1 MISRMSW
8 PHRRQSG
15 AMSASAPNGTEG
27 GAVALRAFP
36 YKARTRPSLKALAA
50 RAPRPELAA
59 LMLLAAALNLW
70 ALSRNGFA
78 NEYYSAAVRSM
89 STSWHDFLYA
99 SLDKSGLMT
108 VDKPPLS
115 LWVQAL
121 SVRVFGFHP
130 LSILV
135 PQALMGI
142 VAVGL
147 LYDLVRRRFGRFGG
161 FVAGFAL
168 ATTPIVV
175 AVSRHNNPDELL
187 LLCAVAAL

>member
-36 YKARTRPSLKALAA
+36 YKARTRPSLQA
-50 RAPRPELAA
+50 LAA

-78 NEYYSAAVRSM
+78 NEYYGAAVRSM

-108 VDKPPLS
+108 VDKPPLA
-115 LWVQAL
+115 LWIQAL
-121 SVRVFGFHP
+121 SVRVFGYHS
-130 LSILV
+130 LSMLV
-135 PQALMGI
+135 PQALEGI
-142 VAVGL
+142 A
-147 LYDLVRRRFGRFGG
+147 
-161 FVAGFAL
+161 
-168 ATTPIVV
+168 
-175 AVSRHNNPDELL
+175 S
-187 LLCAVAAL
+187 